1 MSAPEPPTAAAL
13 GRLGGS
19 LYADHVRDRPTRIL
33 VRGWA
38 VACQCSAEGPD
49 PACEV
54 GFALDKMRQAEN
66 RRFDDGRR
74 PR

>member
-1 MSAPEPPTAAAL
+1 VSAPDIPTAVAL
-13 GRLGGS
+13 GRLGGN

-54 GFALDKMRQAEN
+54 GHTLWRMKVADA

-74 PR
+74 GR